1 MIINRT
7 PGLIT
12 ISLEDSD
19 FKYYEWRAFL
29 DEIKQIKGWE
39 YDGDLKLWTIP
50 DNPENTEKM
59 NELYDKYFK
68 DKNQIGLFT

>member
-1 MIINRT
+1 MIVDRT

-12 ISLEDSD
+12 ISLEDTD
-19 FKYYEWRAFL
+19 FKRYDWRAFL
-29 DEIKQIKGWE
+29 DDIKQIKDWE

-50 DNPENTEKM
+50 DTPANTEKM

-68 DKNQIGLFT
+68 DKNQMEMF